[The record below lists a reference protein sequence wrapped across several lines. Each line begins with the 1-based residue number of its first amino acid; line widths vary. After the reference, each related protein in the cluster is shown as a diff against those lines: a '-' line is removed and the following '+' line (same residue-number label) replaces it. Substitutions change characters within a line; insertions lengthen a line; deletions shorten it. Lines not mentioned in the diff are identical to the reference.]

1 MNQAR
6 NWNSMEPCMDS
17 PPGDVTILLA
27 RMRGGDREALDE
39 LMPLLYKELRRLA
52 AHFIRGERIGHT
64 LQPTAL
70 VHEAYLCLVDQD
82 RANWQN
88 RAQFVAIA
96 AHIMRRILLQ
106 YARRRHAGKRAVPP
120 LEELLPQT
128 GPGRWEEIL
137 AVDEALNR
145 LARLD
150 SQQARIAELRYF
162 GGLSVDETAE
172 ALGVSARTVKR
183 DWAIAKAWLR
193 AELSGGAF
201 E

>member
-1 MNQAR
+1 
-6 NWNSMEPCMDS
+6 MDS
-17 PPGDVTILLA
+17 PPGDVTTLLA
-27 RMRGGDREALDE
+27 RMRGGDREALNE
-39 LMPLLYKELRRLA
+39 LMPLLHRELRRLA

-88 RAQFVAIA
+88 RTQFVAIA

-106 YARRRHAGKRAVPP
+106 YARRRNAGKRVVPP
-120 LEELLPQT
+120 LEELLPHA

-150 SQQARIAELRYF
+150 SHQARIAELRYF

-183 DWAIAKAWLR
+183 DWAIAKGWLH